1 MNVFL
6 PFERDKNPVLDEIEK
21 HFNGNF
27 IYDYYKNFD
36 NHKIDVVNIHW
47 PESIFNY
54 AEPTLKQIN
63 DLEKELI
70 NWKGKAKIV
79 FTRHNKHPHKN
90 KSQRFI
96 DLYNLIISY
105 ADGIIHMGNYSLKE
119 FSENYEKFKATPS
132 AIIYH
137 PAYTL
142 FKNKISKLQARKK
155 LGLLPNKKVILVFG
169 SVRTYEELQLII
181 DSFNLLEEK
190 NKHLLISNLNIY
202 KKLPKTF
209 KDRILKFTNS
219 KIEKLKF
226 QLKKDITI
234 NYSFIENEE
243 VQTYLN
249 AADVL
254 FIPRIDLLN
263 SGNLFLGFSFKKVV
277 VGPEIGNLTEF
288 LQRTNN
294 PTFNPKSSISAS
306 KALKKGLILSD
317 KKGIENY
324 TFVTEHCQPK
334 DIAKSYYSFFNQ
346 LNKRI

>member
-36 NHKIDVVNIHW
+36 NHKIDVVNIYW

-70 NWKGKAKIV
+70 NWKAKAKIV
-79 FTRHNKHPHKN
+79 YTRHNKHPHKN

-105 ADGIIHMGNYSLKE
+105 ADGIIHLGNYSLKE

-142 FKNKISKLQARKK
+142 FKNNISKLQARKK

-254 FIPRIDLLN
+254 FIPRINLLN

-294 PTFNPKSSISAS
+294 PTYNPKSSISAS